1 MWEHWNCIY
10 CCQLYRALNKCFSQD
25 LTLEMQWT
33 SVWLPDS
40 IGQALGRNLSM
51 TKSLNLIIL
60 VQIAIH
66 SSAVTDRN
74 PSLEPSFK
82 WSITSINMVT
92 SATRLTWM
100 DVMLEVS
107 RHHEVKTFQYNL
119 HQQSHCAG
127 TKFAMEGIM
136 RLWLLLETQH
146 YGVEVRLC

>member
-1 MWEHWNCIY
+1 MLLSRFNTGNAMDIGMASRQH
-10 CCQLYRALNKCFSQD
+10 
-25 LTLEMQWT
+25 WT
-33 SVWLPDS
+33 SF
-40 IGQALGRNLSM
+40 RK
-51 TKSLNLIIL
+51 KSKHDEKPKPNNTSSNCYSLI
-60 VQIAIH
+60 
-66 SSAVTDRN
+66 SCTDRN

-127 TKFAMEGIM
+127 TKFAMEGMM